1 VIRAISL
8 RGADH
13 ASDHKVT
20 HEEAIKGLVEQY
32 KENLR
37 TLYREGKLTH
47 QQLEEQLCHV
57 VDSGND
63 QIRDITSEVLTEED
77 SVKKLPMPLVQK
89 RSENQQKSG
98 ANRVVDHKSFNRSGR
113 RGRCT

>member
-1 VIRAISL
+1 M
-8 RGADH
+8 
-13 ASDHKVT
+13 SDHKGT

-32 KENLR
+32 KENLK

-57 VDSGND
+57 VDSVND

-77 SVKKLPMPLVQK
+77 SVKKTADAPGAKTK
-89 RSENQQKSG
+89 RKST
-98 ANRVVDHKSFNRSGR
+98 KKR
-113 RGRCT
+113 RK

>member
-1 VIRAISL
+1 M
-8 RGADH
+8 
-13 ASDHKVT
+13 SDHKET
-20 HEEAIKGLVEQY
+20 HEQAIKELVVQY

-57 VDSGND
+57 VDSVNE

-77 SVKKLPMPLVQK
+77 KVKKTAGAP
-89 RSENQQKSG
+89 G
-98 ANRVVDHKSFNRSGR
+98 ANTKRKSTKKR
-113 RGRCT
+113 RK